1 MGAKTGLRARFD
13 GLEAASVRLTASPSP
28 YEQPG
33 PTQIKGLGRGFI
45 FTISLD
51 SHRTHNRHRGPSP
64 QSVEGPTMMP
74 QQPAG
79 NPGGGAFSSRL
90 AKVKLPLRRVLLL
103 QASLSSQLVA
113 IKDQHYDLMHDS
125 GRHDSPEMVAKRR
138 ALHRHPDIL
147 SHLWAWWEAAA
158 DEYDVDN
165 SGVLEH
171 NECVLTSVIAL
182 HYTYCKY
189 SQ

>member
-1 MGAKTGLRARFD
+1 MRITRA
-13 GLEAASVRLTASPSP
+13 LIYKNQL
-28 YEQPG
+28 
-33 PTQIKGLGRGFI
+33 TQIKGQRAGGFI
-45 FTISLD
+45 YDKAWTVSGLVAEPPLTPMLAIDEDGIEAPVRS
-51 SHRTHNRHRGPSP
+51 
-64 QSVEGPTMMP
+64 SVEGPTMMP